1 MDALT
6 VRAASNVTGHPPG
19 KFADAKPAEKSAT
32 VLQIDVVGDEVV
44 LAGSL
49 SCRLAA
55 EYLGR
60 QQPAEWE
67 QLFGQALEIGVF
79 CLERTSSSQ
88 DMEFIRC
95 QADRVMHDV
104 ATVVG
109 AIPPAISSELAKLM
123 GTKDGQVLAP
133 IMQLVNSTASVAE
146 KSVSDARRLLQ
157 DIDPAR
163 TDGTVGK
170 ALKSVRD
177 LLDPQRR
184 DSVQGQIVEILRSL
198 GDRGGNFANAL
209 KAVVEEALAPVR
221 SELRSV
227 ADRVVAQDAA
237 AEVVGRT
244 TEKGLPYELEVVER
258 VHVWAKAVGATVE
271 HVGGDNQPGDVVVCF
286 GSKSIVGRELA
297 LVIEVRD
304 RTDGKGLK
312 RVSDDLE
319 AAMRQRNGTS
329 ALYVGRTPAAF
340 AKEIGEWADGR
351 CQSGPFV
358 ACVDGLVEAALRYVV
373 ALVRLDDLQQSNREI
388 DATAIQPY
396 IAQVRTS
403 VERTRSIKSKLTT
416 IDSATVDIRRE
427 LDTLRSEIV
436 GALEAVE
443 GILKKSSPGA
453 A

>member
-1 MDALT
+1 MDPRIAP
-6 VRAASNVTGHPPG
+6 VTGNHKGNRPG
-19 KFADAKPAEKSAT
+19 KLPAAGPAGRPELGLEIK
-32 VLQIDVVGDEVV
+32 VVGHQIA

-60 QQPAEWE
+60 QQPGEWAH
-67 QLFGQALEIGVF
+67 LFGRALEIGVF
-79 CLERTSSSQ
+79 CLEHTSSSQ
-88 DMEFIRC
+88 DLEFVRR
-95 QADRVMHDV
+95 QADLVMQDV

-109 AIPPAISSELAKLM
+109 AIPQAISSELLKLM
-123 GTKDGQVLAP
+123 GTKNGQVLAP
-133 IMQLVNSTASVAE
+133 IVQLINSTASVAE

-163 TDGTVGK
+163 SDGAVGK

-184 DSVQGQIVEILRSL
+184 DSVQRQIAEILGSL
-198 GDRGGNFANAL
+198 GDRGGNFAIVL
-209 KAVVEEALAPVR
+209 KAVIEDALAPVR
-221 SELRSV
+221 AELRIV
-227 ADRVVAQDAA
+227 ADRVIAQDAA
-237 AEVVGRT
+237 AEVVSRT
-244 TEKGLPYELEVVER
+244 TEKGLSYELEIVER

-271 HVGGDNQPGDVVVCF
+271 HVGGDNQPGDMMVCF
-286 GSKSIVGRELA
+286 GSKSIVGRELV

-304 RTDGKGLK
+304 RADGKGLK
-312 RVSDDLE
+312 RINDDLE
-319 AAMRQRNGTS
+319 AAMRQRNGTA
-329 ALYVGRTPAAF
+329 ALYVGRTLAGF

-358 ACVDGLVEAALRYVV
+358 ACIDELLEVALRYVV
-373 ALVRLDDLQQSNREI
+373 ALVRLDDLQQAHREI
-388 DATAIQPY
+388 DAAAIQPY
-396 IAQVRTS
+396 IAQIRTS

-416 IDSATVDIRRE
+416 IDAATVDIRRE

-443 GILKKSSPGA
+443 GILKKSLPGTA
-453 A
+453 

>member
-6 VRAASNVTGHPPG
+6 VRAAPNATGHHPG
-19 KFADAKPAEKSAT
+19 KFADAEPAGRSAIG
-32 VLQIDVVGDEVV
+32 LQIEVVGDEVI

-67 QLFGQALEIGVF
+67 QLFGRALEIGVF

-88 DMEFIRC
+88 DMEFIRR
-95 QADRVMHDV
+95 QADRVMQDV

-109 AIPPAISSELAKLM
+109 AIPQAISSELAKLM

-133 IMQLVNSTASVAE
+133 IVQLVNSTASVAE

-163 TDGTVGK
+163 SDGTVGK

-177 LLDPQRR
+177 LLDPQRK
-184 DSVQGQIVEILRSL
+184 DSVQGRIEEILGSL
-198 GDRGGNFANAL
+198 GERGGNFANVL
-209 KAVVEEALAPVR
+209 KAVIEEALAPVR
-221 SELRSV
+221 TELRSV
-227 ADRVVAQDAA
+227 ADRVIAQDAA
-237 AEVVGRT
+237 AEVVSRT

-258 VHVWAKAVGATVE
+258 VHVWAKAVGASVE
-271 HVGGDNQPGDVVVCF
+271 HVGGDNQPGDIVVCF
-286 GSKSIVGRELA
+286 GSKSIVGRELV
-297 LVIEVRD
+297 LVIEARD

-312 RVSDDLE
+312 RVNDDLE
-319 AAMRQRNGTS
+319 TAMRQRHATS
-329 ALYVGRTPAAF
+329 ALYVGRTPAGF

-358 ACVDGLVEAALRYVV
+358 ACVDGLLEAGLRYVV
-373 ALVRLDDLQQSNREI
+373 ALVRLDDLQQAHRDI
-388 DATAIQPY
+388 DTAAIQPY
-396 IAQVRTS
+396 IVQIRTS
-403 VERTRSIKSKLTT
+403 VERTRSMKAKLTT
-416 IDSATVDIRRE
+416 IDAATVDVRRD
-427 LDTLRSEIV
+427 LDTLRSEIG
-436 GALEAVE
+436 GALEVVE
-443 GILKKSSPGA
+443 GILKKSSSGQV
-453 A
+453 